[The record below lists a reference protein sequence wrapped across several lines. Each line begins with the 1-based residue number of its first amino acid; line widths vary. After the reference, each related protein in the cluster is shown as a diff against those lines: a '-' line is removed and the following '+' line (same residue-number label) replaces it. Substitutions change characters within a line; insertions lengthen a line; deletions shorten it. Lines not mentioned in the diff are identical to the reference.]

1 MKIWLDDERPE
12 PCKHIWTRA
21 LNYPNFERLVKDNK
35 HIITHISFDH
45 DLGYSD
51 PLERT
56 GYHAA
61 CLIEELAAS
70 NDINPAIQLA
80 VHSANPS
87 GAQRIFLVLQRAI
100 KFVGGD
106 PNTVRWH
113 CNNPYQSWEE

>member
-1 MKIWLDDERPE
+1 MKIWLDDVRPE
-12 PCKHIWTRA
+12 PLGWVRV
-21 LNYPNFERLVKDNK
+21 LNYPNFAKLVKDNR

-45 DLGYSD
+45 DLDYSD
-51 PLERT
+51 PCGRT
-56 GYHAA
+56 GYEAA

-87 GAQRIFLVLQRAI
+87 GAQRIFLTLKRSI

-106 PNTVRWH
+106 PDKVRWH
-113 CNNPYQSWEE
+113 CSNPYQSWEE